1 MGQLCAELNLKFK
14 RNEKCI
20 FLISDKGKALKIKN
34 TIKEK
39 SSTTFPVGT
48 EIREHLVVYHQ
59 NKIIWDI
66 KATFLSSSEYN
77 KAWYS

>member
-1 MGQLCAELNLKFK
+1 LQGLKLTILEQLYIFSDAVMGQLCAELNLKFK

-59 NKIIWDI
+59 NKII
-66 KATFLSSSEYN
+66 
-77 KAWYS
+77 